1 MGFATSK
8 PLRVEGPHG
17 RFIRDSG
24 GALACSITNAPP
36 ASHADAPFLFID
48 LIEEA
53 DGSRPLERK
62 PLGLARDG
70 EDVATTVMFTG
81 RGLASGK
88 HYQFR
93 LVCVKQRCCMKSEAL
108 LGASEAF
115 QAVELASVIATGV
128 GRGIAGS
135 KLVSAGGGAGAGTES
150 GEVDQLKRTV
160 RRLSETNEALLA
172 QIEQLRAGATPQ
184 ARSQSGGS
192 AGVSGSGAR
201 ARASS
206 KPRANSVKRW

>member
-1 MGFATSK
+1 MGFGASK

-36 ASHADAPFLFID
+36 ASHEDAPFLFVD
-48 LIEEA
+48 LVEAA
-53 DGSRPLERK
+53 DGARQALERK

-88 HYQFR
+88 QYLFR
-93 LVCVKQRCCMKSEAL
+93 LVCVKHRCCMKSEAT

-135 KLVSAGGGAGAGTES
+135 KLGGDES

-172 QIEQLRAGATPQ
+172 QLEQLRASATPQ
-184 ARSQSGGS
+184 ARSESGGS
-192 AGVSGSGAR
+192 AGSGSGAR

-206 KPRANSVKRW
+206 KPRANSVKRR

>member
-1 MGFATSK
+1 MGFGASK

-36 ASHADAPFLFID
+36 ASHEDAPFLFVD
-48 LIEEA
+48 LVEAA
-53 DGSRPLERK
+53 DGARQALERK

-88 HYQFR
+88 QYLFR
-93 LVCVKQRCCMKSEAL
+93 LVCVKQRCCMKSEAT

-135 KLVSAGGGAGAGTES
+135 KLGGSGGDES

-172 QIEQLRAGATPQ
+172 QLEQLRASATPQ
-184 ARSQSGGS
+184 ARSESGGS
-192 AGVSGSGAR
+192 AGSGSGAR

-206 KPRANSVKRW
+206 KPRANSVKRR

>member
-1 MGFATSK
+1 MGFGASK

-36 ASHADAPFLFID
+36 ASHADAPFLFVD
-48 LIEEA
+48 LVEAA
-53 DGSRPLERK
+53 DGARLERK

-88 HYQFR
+88 QYLFR
-93 LVCVKQRCCMKSEAL
+93 LVCVKQRCCMKSEAT

-135 KLVSAGGGAGAGTES
+135 KLGGAGSGGDGAES
-150 GEVDQLKRTV
+150 GEVNELKRTV

-172 QIEQLRAGATPQ
+172 QLEQLRASATPQ
-184 ARSQSGGS
+184 ARSESGGS
-192 AGVSGSGAR
+192 AGSGSGAR

-206 KPRANSVKRW
+206 KPRANSAKRR